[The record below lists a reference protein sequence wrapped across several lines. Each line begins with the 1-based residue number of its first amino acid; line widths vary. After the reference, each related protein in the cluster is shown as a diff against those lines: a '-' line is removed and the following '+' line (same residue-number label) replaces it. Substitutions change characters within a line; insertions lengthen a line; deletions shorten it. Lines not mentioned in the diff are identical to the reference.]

1 MKHFLDD
8 SVEHSK
14 AHLDAKGHTQTYS
27 IDYAKTF
34 SHVAKISSIKILISL
49 ATNLGLP
56 KFQLDVRNASSNG
69 NSKEE
74 VNMEQPPEFVA
85 QGESRKVCRS
95 HKAIYGLKQS
105 LRAWFGNFNEVVLK
119 FAL

>member
-14 AHLDAKGHTQTYS
+14 AHLVAKGHTQTYS

-34 SHVAKISSIKILISL
+34 SHVAKISSVKILISL
-49 ATNLGLP
+49 AANLGSP
-56 KFQLDVRNASSNG
+56 KFQLDVRNAFLNG

-74 VNMEQPPEFVA
+74 VNMEQPHEFVA
-85 QGESRKVCRS
+85 
-95 HKAIYGLKQS
+95 
-105 LRAWFGNFNEVVLK
+105 
-119 FAL
+119 